1 MWFVISITG
10 LWFLLQASPVKP
22 LLSVCALMSFGTWP
36 VPAAGI
42 VRNPSFTPLA
52 VLSRVL
58 PSSSP
63 EPLVLMVWPGL
74 PLFCLISNPIT
85 LLSDLSVSQDHRS
98 PVTGIIAL
106 DPAERRREKTEFLL
120 LLWCVCTY
128 RVVYLVAAELLR
140 MCYPD
145 VEANWGK
152 RGSANRKWKASH
164 RAGRT
169 SSHSSN
175 RLC

>member
-85 LLSDLSVSQDHRS
+85 LLSDLSVSRDHRS

-106 DPAERRREKTEFLL
+106 DPAEKRKDWISSSALVCLYLPCGLFGGSRTASNVLPRCRGELREARECKQE
-120 LLWCVCTY
+120 
-128 RVVYLVAAELLR
+128 
-140 MCYPD
+140 
-145 VEANWGK
+145 VE
-152 RGSANRKWKASH
+152 SI
-164 RAGRT
+164 T
-169 SSHSSN
+169 
-175 RLC
+175 